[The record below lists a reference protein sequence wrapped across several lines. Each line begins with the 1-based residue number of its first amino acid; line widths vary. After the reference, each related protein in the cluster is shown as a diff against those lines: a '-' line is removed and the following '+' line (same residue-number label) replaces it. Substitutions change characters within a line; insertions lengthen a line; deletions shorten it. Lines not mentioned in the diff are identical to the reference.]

1 MIYRNS
7 TRIRKTLPLGYFGL
21 YACRILPQRDLF
33 HPVLPYAIRQDG
45 CPSTKKMYVLCRT
58 CAQERNFTLNS
69 STHSRDERALEGV
82 WITPEIELALEK
94 GYEIIDAFE
103 VWDYPK
109 VKTGIA
115 LEYMNH
121 FLKGKQEAAGWP
133 KNCTTPEQRAEYVDA
148 FLEREGVQLDPA
160 KIGEERNKP
169 LYALNKQ
176 ALNCW
181 WGKLAEQQQRKQTK
195 FVNSAQE
202 FFKFLA
208 DENAKEKKFM
218 FVDEDNLMLYW
229 HEKDHA
235 IPTTRKGN
243 VVLGAFTTGHARVH
257 LYREILEKIGT
268 RAVYCDTDSGIY
280 TAGQSCGESLST
292 GSFLGDLTNELE
304 EDRVIGEW
312 VCGGPK
318 NYGYRTY
325 SLVKSPFDDDFR
337 KTEFKCKGVVNTFHT
352 NERVSFDSLRDLIL
366 SVDDTL
372 EKMNSLPSNE
382 KITYHNPRLLIY
394 MSVMKRSSTE
404 SISTR
409 ESWTASQASLI
420 RTVMWE
426 ISWSIDS
433 FRFNR

>member
-1 MIYRNS
+1 M
-7 TRIRKTLPLGYFGL
+7 
-21 YACRILPQRDLF
+21 
-33 HPVLPYAIRQDG
+33 
-45 CPSTKKMYVLCRT
+45 

-69 STHSRDERALEGV
+69 CSHSPEERALEGV

-94 GYEIIDAFE
+94 GYEIIEAFE

-133 KNCTTPEQRAEYVDA
+133 KNCVTPEQRTAYVDA
-148 FLEREGVQLDPA
+148 FFERGCSTRSRKHRRRAKQTPLRTQQTSPELLVG
-160 KIGEERNKP
+160 KIGRT
-169 LYALNKQ
+169 A
-176 ALNCW
+176 
-181 WGKLAEQQQRKQTK
+181 AEKADKVGQQCPRVFQVSRRR
-195 FVNSAQE
+195 
-202 FFKFLA
+202 
-208 DENAKEKKFM
+208 KEKKFM

-243 VVLGAFTTGHARVH
+243 VGLDAFTTGHARVH

-268 RAVYCDTDSGIY
+268 RAAYCDTDSGIY
-280 TAGQSCGESLST
+280 KAGLSCGESLLT

-325 SLVKSPFDDDFR
+325 SLVKSPCDDDFR

-352 NERVSFDSLRDLIL
+352 NERVSFDSLVL

-372 EKMNSLPSNE
+372 EKMNSLPSDKNIRYQKFTISRPKENADGIAPKTFDLYAGYEE
-382 KITYHNPRLLIY
+382 KQYRDYSDKRVLDGVTGITYPYGYVGDLL
-394 MSVMKRSSTE
+394 
-404 SISTR
+404 
-409 ESWTASQASLI
+409 A
-420 RTVMWE
+420 
-426 ISWSIDS
+426 D
-433 FRFNR
+433 